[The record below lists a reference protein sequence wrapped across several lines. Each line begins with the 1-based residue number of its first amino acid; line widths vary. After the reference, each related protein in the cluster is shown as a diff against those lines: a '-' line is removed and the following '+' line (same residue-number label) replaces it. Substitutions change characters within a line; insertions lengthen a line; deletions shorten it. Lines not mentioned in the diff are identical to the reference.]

1 MQVYIWRVDRQA
13 DRRTGGEADR
23 RKDRQ
28 TDMHECSQHAEQPE
42 LKNVLLR
49 TANAGAWNYGT
60 RPLEPLKK
68 FAILYGC
75 LRARVYPA
83 GILNQRSKSPQPV
96 SSFEITCIF
105 GWAPHEASSHASPA

>member
-1 MQVYIWRVDRQA
+1 MSRAHTHTNHMHVCTVHLHVQVYIWRVDRQA

-49 TANAGAWNYGT
+49 TANAGG
-60 RPLEPLKK
+60 LELWDCRFWSHVVVCGSFNEPTVLQVVRKK
-68 FAILYGC
+68 T
-75 LRARVYPA
+75 P
-83 GILNQRSKSPQPV
+83 
-96 SSFEITCIF
+96 
-105 GWAPHEASSHASPA
+105 